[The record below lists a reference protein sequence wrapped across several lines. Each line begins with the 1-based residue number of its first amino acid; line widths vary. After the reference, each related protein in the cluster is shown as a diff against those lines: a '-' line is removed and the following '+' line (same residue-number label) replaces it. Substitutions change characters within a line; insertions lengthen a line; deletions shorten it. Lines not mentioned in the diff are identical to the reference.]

1 MTSPS
6 PTPSQPLRVHSRCQ
20 SQMANFGDH
29 SISSAPANS
38 KQEAG
43 TPKKPLTSRRT
54 THDTRHCFAI
64 RTPQASAQH
73 SLSNTSRIRCA
84 GLRRPDFA
92 SARVRRA
99 VFLESCSNAARTFC
113 QSDESRQCEA
123 SESPVCGMQSRVLP
137 PSVSRD
143 SSRLAVVLSDR
154 KLQASHTRTRRDV
167 RPLREPAGRQEPSPH
182 LPGRIIRSGART
194 RCRLPSYLT
203 MIPQTSLVST
213 YQQMGHG
220 PSSHLSSM

>member
-1 MTSPS
+1 
-6 PTPSQPLRVHSRCQ
+6 
-20 SQMANFGDH
+20 MANFGDH

-43 TPKKPLTSRRT
+43 TPRSRSPHDARHT
-54 THDTRHCFAI
+54 THDI
-64 RTPQASAQH
+64 ASRSA
-73 SLSNTSRIRCA
+73 
-84 GLRRPDFA
+84 LRRPVPSIHYPTHPGFDVQAYAVRTLHPHACAVRSFWNLAAMPLGHSASLTNPA
-92 SARVRRA
+92 SAHA
-99 VFLESCSNAARTFC
+99 S
-113 QSDESRQCEA
+113 QCEA
-123 SESPVCGMQSRVLP
+123 SESPVFGMRSRVLP